1 MKKLASAVAL
11 AVAAAFSLN
20 AAAQT
25 KPVKVQSSW
34 PASLT
39 IQDHLRILSERVDK
53 LTAGA
58 GEDRGRSPPGRSC
71 RRSRCSTPP
80 ARR

>member
-1 MKKLASAVAL
+1 MTRIATAVGL
-11 AVAAAFSLN
+11 AVAAAFSLS

-25 KPVKVQSSW
+25 KAVKVQSSW

-53 LTAGA
+53 LTG
-58 GEDRGRSPPGRSC
+58 GR
-71 RRSRCSTPP
+71 
-80 ARR
+80 